1 MTQTLSGKLANS
13 QRKLVALSLAG
24 ENLESVNPLISQ
36 INNGPLDSFHDKASG
51 GFRGYN
57 SDWSSGYG
65 NIWSSAFLKS
75 GLGSDHLISSSGR
88 FGNIPLLLTTNPHH
102 TVPFC
107 LFIYNHS
114 LPNTLVLINSSS
126 CASLIHHLS
135 SYMAAAQIAS
145 LAIRTGNRI
154 LLEGGK
160 EAKRSNA
167 ILHKFNDL
175 LKASG
180 ARNIVLISS
189 VAGLVHVSV
198 GSVYSVTKGMVCLAP
213 YFISD
218 FIWKQLAVVSI
229 QTRLRAM
236 VPRDEFRKR
245 RNKAATIVQVLWMN
259 YVCKVFKKMIRNKG
273 EFVQIS

>member
-13 QRKLVALSLAG
+13 QRKLVALSLSG

-36 INNGPLDSFHDKASG
+36 INNGPLDSFHDK
-51 GFRGYN
+51 
-57 SDWSSGYG
+57 
-65 NIWSSAFLKS
+65 
-75 GLGSDHLISSSGR
+75 
-88 FGNIPLLLTTNPHH
+88 
-102 TVPFC
+102 
-107 LFIYNHS
+107 
-114 LPNTLVLINSSS
+114 
-126 CASLIHHLS
+126 
-135 SYMAAAQIAS
+135 IAS
-145 LAIRTGNRI
+145 LAIRTGNGL

-180 ARNIVLISS
+180 AGNIVLISS